1 MGHTA
6 VEFRLADPAAAT
18 CQWVTAVDHEA
29 VFALLLEILA
39 R

>member
-6 VEFRLADPAAAT
+6 VEFRLADAAAAT
-18 CQWVTAVDHEA
+18 CRWVTDVDHEA
-29 VFALLLEILA
+29 VFAVILELLA